1 MGSFFYKMPAD
12 LLKTECSQLML
23 QSKGSLSLFGLTMLM
38 WFTIQETREK
48 CISRSMLMKMFHGI
62 SSSSQ
67 RHKALHSGFF
77 VIDEETD
84 MVGIN
89 QESLHTGGHTGGQPG
104 GQPGAHTPVPC
115 VLKDI
120 DIEGEGEKINF
131 SHTQTKSEIEIKF
144 DQWYAGMKNLQ
155 KMKYPLT
162 YKQFEELVRMGFSP
176 LQVRATLERMN
187 NSTSAFQ
194 RYCSTFATAKEWLQN
209 PLR

>member
-1 MGSFFYKMPAD
+1 MGALFYKMPAD
-12 LLKTECSQLML
+12 ML
-23 QSKGSLSLFGLTMLM
+23 QAECAQRMLHGEGALSLFGLTMLM
-38 WFTIQETREK
+38 WFAIQETRDK
-48 CISRSMLMKMFHGI
+48 CMSRSVLMNMFRDV

-67 RHKALHSGFF
+67 RLKALHSGFF
-77 VIDEETD
+77 VIDDLTETVSID
-84 MVGIN
+84 FKAI
-89 QESLHTGGHTGGQPG
+89 HTGGHMLGHTPG
-104 GQPGAHTPVPC
+104 HTPVPC

-131 SHTQTKSEIEIKF
+131 SHSQTKSEIEIKF
-144 DQWYAGMKNLQ
+144 DQWYAGMTNLQ
-155 KMKYPLT
+155 KMKCPLT

-176 LQVRATLERMN
+176 VLVRATLERMN